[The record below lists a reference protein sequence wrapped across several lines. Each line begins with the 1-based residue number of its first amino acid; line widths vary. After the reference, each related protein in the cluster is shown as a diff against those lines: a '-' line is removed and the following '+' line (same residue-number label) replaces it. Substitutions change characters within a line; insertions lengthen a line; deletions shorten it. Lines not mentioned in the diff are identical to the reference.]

1 MRDRENGSPT
11 GKGLEGSQRTGC
23 HDGAVGWPGE
33 SVCSRGEEEARR
45 TPKRREWDWAEER
58 LPGGKRAG
66 CEEGVYMVKF

>member
-33 SVCSRGEEEARR
+33 SVCSRGKEEAGTGVGPRSAS
-45 TPKRREWDWAEER
+45 WGGGER
-58 LPGGKRAG
+58 GGVRG
-66 CEEGVYMVKF
+66 RHVVKFQDES